1 MIVLLITKRNV
12 VSLDNF
18 LKHLRIYLKYQDVK
32 YQYFGML
39 ASL

>member
-12 VSLDNF
+12 VSLD
-18 LKHLRIYLKYQDVK
+18 KHLRIYLKYQDVK